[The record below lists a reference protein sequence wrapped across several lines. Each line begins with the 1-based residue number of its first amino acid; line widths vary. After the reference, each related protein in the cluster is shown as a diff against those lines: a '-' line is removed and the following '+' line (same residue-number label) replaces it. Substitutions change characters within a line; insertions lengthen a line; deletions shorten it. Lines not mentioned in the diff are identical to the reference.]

1 MLSAL
6 EKGVKGGV
14 WFSLIDKVYSRAN
27 LDAAAR
33 KVIANK
39 GAAGVDR
46 VSVQQYAQH
55 QERYLD
61 NLAERLRTNAW
72 EPKAI
77 RRHYIPKPGSA
88 EKRPLGIP
96 CVEDRVVQTALR
108 NVLEPVFE
116 HTFHENSYGFR
127 PGRGCKDALR
137 AVDAHLASGALYVV
151 DADLR
156 KFFDT
161 IPHDLLLERV
171 KEHVADSSALA
182 LIVSFLE
189 QEVQDGMETWQP
201 EQGTPQG
208 AVISP
213 LLANIFL
220 NPLDHLMA
228 AHGHT
233 MIRYADDSVIL
244 CRTEEEA
251 HAALVLMQQWCVAN
265 GLELHPDKTHI
276 ANLNHADQGFDFL
289 GYRFQRT
296 RRGNLRRWAG
306 KKACKKLRLR
316 VCPLTR
322 RANGHSLSAIL
333 TQLKPILRGWFEYFK
348 HSFPGTVLRVLDSWI
363 RMRLRSIL
371 RKRQKKKGRGRGND
385 HVTWPNAYFADLGLY
400 SLEQA
405 WAAARQSF

>member
-1 MLSAL
+1 M
-6 EKGVKGGV
+6 
-14 WFSLIDKVYSRAN
+14 
-27 LDAAAR
+27 
-33 KVIANK
+33 
-39 GAAGVDR
+39 DR
-46 VSVQQYAQH
+46 VTVEQYARH
-55 QERYLD
+55 QKRYLE
-61 NLAERLRTNAW
+61 NLAEALRRNVW
-72 EPKAI
+72 KPKAI
-77 RRHYIPKPGSA
+77 RRHYIPKAGST

-108 NVLEPVFE
+108 NVLEPIFE
-116 HTFHENSYGFR
+116 KEFHENSYGFR

-137 AVDAHLASGALYVV
+137 AVDEHLKDGDLYVV

-161 IPHDLLLERV
+161 IPHELLRNRVAER
-171 KEHVADSSALA
+171 VADSRVLA
-182 LIVSFLE
+182 LIAAFLE
-189 QEVQDGMETWQP
+189 QEVLDGMEQWRP

-228 AHGHT
+228 EQGHA
-233 MIRYADDSVIL
+233 MVRYADDSVIL
-244 CRTEEEA
+244 CRSAEQA
-251 HAALVLMQQWCVAN
+251 QAALALMQQWCELN

-276 ANLNHADQGFDFL
+276 ANLNNAEEGFDFL

-306 KKACKKLRLR
+306 DKACKKLRGR
-316 VCPLTR
+316 VRPLTR
-322 RANGHSLSAIL
+322 RANGQSMQAIIA
-333 TQLKPILRGWFEYFK
+333 QLNPILRGWFEYFK
-348 HSFPGTVLRVLDSWI
+348 HSYRTVMRVMDGWI

-371 RKRQKKKGRGRGND
+371 RKRRRRKGRGRGSD
-385 HVTWPNAYFADLGLY
+385 HLRWPNHYFAELGLY

-405 WAAARQSF
+405 WEDARQSFRCNH